1 MAGRMQS
8 SKIELD
14 IYLIKLAESAT
25 QNCPAH
31 AIMTIPETRCCS
43 ESVGGGHTVQT
54 AAAAAGVDQSVELQ
68 SKESPPHKRSPV
80 SHAGQPHPGTHG
92 RGIASYSHAW
102 TDKTEE
108 NADNLIGKSGMYD
121 FPVGPY

>member
-1 MAGRMQS
+1 M
-8 SKIELD
+8 
-14 IYLIKLAESAT
+14 
-25 QNCPAH
+25 
-31 AIMTIPETRCCS
+31 
-43 ESVGGGHTVQT
+43 QT

-92 RGIASYSHAW
+92 RGIASYSHVW

-108 NADNLIGKSGMYD
+108 NANNLIGKSGMSD
-121 FPVGPY
+121 FPVGPYLNSQ